1 MFPVLYILNN
11 AIERRKALF
20 YRDYAITN
28 KWWIHQLSIVVDG
41 KEIFFDNMEELKNY
55 VNSLYE

>member
-1 MFPVLYILNN
+1 MFSIFCILNN
-11 AIERRKALF
+11 AIERRKVLF

-41 KEIFFDNMEELKNY
+41 KEIFFDNMEELKTY
-55 VNSLYE
+55 VDSLYE